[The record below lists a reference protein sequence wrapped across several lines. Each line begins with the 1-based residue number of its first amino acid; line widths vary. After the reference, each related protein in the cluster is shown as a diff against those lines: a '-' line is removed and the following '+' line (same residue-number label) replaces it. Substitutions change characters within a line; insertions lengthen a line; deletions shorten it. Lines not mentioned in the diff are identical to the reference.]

1 MPATNILPI
10 ESKLSCPST
19 KFLASFSNTELL
31 WLAFRVLCDI
41 LSPVPLRERLQIVHG
56 TSRLGVLA
64 GYLTLVATLYCSSKR
79 RHISV
84 VRCSSVS
91 MYCNFINMRAFHW
104 ELFAAGIYLL
114 QQLVVRV
121 KCMSAKT
128 QQTQSVRDAM
138 YLRGDQRRCR
148 RSAMPAS

>member
-91 MYCNFINMRAFHW
+91 MYFINMRAFHW